1 MNIRPNIFILPVS
14 SPNNIDSIK
23 NLLRGHHLQC
33 SDASHNGD
41 LAVAVQFTGAGHR
54 DTIISVAKTFAKQD
68 LIEIDTSRL
77 AHQINSRTGETEV
90 LGTLVPVGE
99 DDQAQNHIR
108 IGKGDT
114 LCGFGRQ
121 LRKTA

>member
-23 NLLRGHHLQC
+23 SLLRSNHLQC

-41 LAVAVQFTGAGHR
+41 LAVAVQFSGGGHR
-54 DTIISVAKTFAKQD
+54 DTIISVAKTFAKPE

-77 AHQINSRTGETEV
+77 AHKINSSSGTTEV
-90 LGTLVPVGE
+90 LGVLTPVNG
-99 DDQAQNHIR
+99 DDQAQDHIT
-108 IGKGDT
+108 IGNGT
-114 LCGFGRQ
+114 ARYGFGR
-121 LRKTA
+121 LLDKTA

>member
-23 NLLRGHHLQC
+23 NLLRASHLQC
-33 SDASHNGD
+33 SDASHNGAP
-41 LAVAVQFTGAGHR
+41 AVAVQFTGSGHR

-68 LIEIDTSRL
+68 LIEIDTARL
-77 AHQINSRTGETEV
+77 AHRVNPTAGTTEV
-90 LGTLVPVGE
+90 LGTLNPV
-99 DDQAQNHIR
+99 DVNDQAQEHIR
-108 IGKGDT
+108 IGKGNT
-114 LCGFGRQ
+114 LYGFGRQ